1 MDFLSTPLLVTV
13 ILGSVGLAIPIIDSL
28 KKERG
33 ANNRLYCGIAVGAL
47 ILIISIIIIRVL
59 SGEQIPTI
67 EFGKGMLADDMF
79 GAFFGITLLIVSI
92 MVTVSSWDFMKNKT
106 NPAAYYSLIL
116 LSSIGMI
123 LIAYSTDLVMLL
135 VAWELMSIPTYA
147 LAAFSKRDPI
157 SNEAAIKYFLFGA
170 LSSAILVFAIGLVYG
185 ITGTTN
191 IGQALVSMVNV
202 QKDLIPVS
210 LLALALFIA
219 GFGFKMGLVP
229 FHMWLPDAY
238 EGAPTT
244 IGALLSAGTK
254 KAGFAAAIR
263 VIILAIFVLHLDWSV
278 LLAIIAIFTMTIGN
292 LGALVQKSV
301 PRILAY
307 SSIAQ
312 AGYIMIGLALAPYN
326 DQALAGSL
334 FHILNHAV
342 MKAAAFIAVAAVAIS
357 LTSYS
362 LEKYR
367 GLARRMP
374 LTAIAL
380 SISLLALAGVPPLN
394 GFWSKL
400 VLFGSAINS
409 GPEVWWGPYLA
420 IAGVLNSALSLGYYA
435 WIMRKMYMEDSPDTS
450 RVKEPR
456 AISAVLIFAMIFMVG
471 FGIWHADP
479 HPGNI
484 SITSNGTI
492 ILYDFGMVGRIDDET
507 RRRLVRLYLGLVDK
521 DPVRTTDVLIELGT
535 LEATVDRRLVERG
548 LELSIQSLHARR
560 VRIPFGQKL
569 PIISEFL
576 NLGIVLITCIYI
588 IL

>member
-1 MDFLSTPLLVTV
+1 LVTV
-13 ILGSVGLAIPIIDSL
+13 ILGAVGLAIPIIDAL

-33 ANNRLYCGIAVGAL
+33 ANNILYCVISVVAI
-47 ILIISIIIIRVL
+47 ILVIGIIIFRIL
-59 SGEQIPTI
+59 FGESIPTI
-67 EFGKGMLADDMF
+67 EFGKSMLADDMF
-79 GAFFGITLLIVSI
+79 GSFFAITLLIVSI
-92 MVTVSSWDFMKNKT
+92 MVTASSWNYMKNKT

-170 LSSAILVFAIGLVYG
+170 LSSAILVLAIGLVYG
-185 ITGTTN
+185 VTGTTN
-191 IGQALVSMVNV
+191 IGEAIVSMVNI
-202 QKDLIPVS
+202 QKDLVPVT

-244 IGALLSAGTK
+244 IGALLAAGTK

-263 VIILAIFVLHLDWSV
+263 VIVLATFVLHLDWATA
-278 LLAIIAIFTMTIGN
+278 LAVIAVFTMTLGN

-312 AGYIMIGLALAPYN
+312 AGYIMIGLALAPYS
-326 DQALAGSL
+326 DQALGGSL
-334 FHILNHAV
+334 FHIINHAV
-342 MKAAAFIAVAAVAIS
+342 MKSAAFIAVSAVAVT

-367 GLARRMP
+367 GLAKRMP

-400 VLFGSAINS
+400 VLFNAAITT
-409 GPEVWWGPYLA
+409 GPEIWWGPYLA

-435 WIMRKMYMEDSPDTS
+435 WIMRKMYMEESPDKTK
-450 RVKEPR
+450 VKEPR
-456 AISAVLIFAMIFMVG
+456 AMLAVLIFSMIFMVG
-471 FGIWHADP
+471 FGIWHAP
-479 HPGNI
+479 
-484 SITSNGTI
+484 
-492 ILYDFGMVGRIDDET
+492 ILEFATNSVPNLSQLT
-507 RRRLVRLYLGLVDK
+507 A
-521 DPVRTTDVLIELGT
+521 VLPSFPAG
-535 LEATVDRRLVERG
+535 
-548 LELSIQSLHARR
+548 
-560 VRIPFGQKL
+560 
-569 PIISEFL
+569 
-576 NLGIVLITCIYI
+576 
-588 IL
+588 

>member
-1 MDFLSTPLLVTV
+1 MDFFSTPLLVTV
-13 ILGSVGLAIPIIDSL
+13 ILGSVGLAIPIIDAL

-33 ANNRLYCGIAVGAL
+33 ANNRLYSGISVGA
-47 ILIISIIIIRVL
+47 ILLVIGIIIFKIL
-59 SGEQIPTI
+59 FGESIPTI
-67 EFGKGMLADDMF
+67 EFGKSMLADDMF
-79 GAFFGITLLIVSI
+79 GSFFAITLLIVSI
-92 MVTVSSWDFMKNKT
+92 MVTASSWNYMKNKT

-123 LIAYSTDLVMLL
+123 LIAYSMDLVMLL

-170 LSSAILVFAIGLVYG
+170 LSSAILVLAIGLVYG
-185 ITGTTN
+185 VTGTTN
-191 IGQALVSMVNV
+191 IGEAIVSMVNV
-202 QKDLIPVS
+202 QKDLVPVT

-244 IGALLSAGTK
+244 IGALLAAGTK

-263 VIILAIFVLHLDWSV
+263 VIVLATFVLHLDWATA
-278 LLAIIAIFTMTIGN
+278 LAVIAVFTMTLGN

-312 AGYIMIGLALAPYN
+312 AGYIMIGLALAPYS
-326 DQALAGSL
+326 DQALGGSL

-342 MKAAAFIAVAAVAIS
+342 MKSAAFIAVAAVSITLA
-357 LTSYS
+357 SYS
-362 LEKYR
+362 IEKYR
-367 GLARRMP
+367 GLAKRMP
-374 LTAIAL
+374 ITAIAL

-400 VLFGSAINS
+400 VLFNAAIVT
-409 GPEVWWGPYLA
+409 GPEIWWGPYLA

-435 WIMRKMYMEDSPDTS
+435 WIMRKMYMEESPDTTK
-450 RVKEPR
+450 VKEPR
-456 AISAVLIFAMIFMVG
+456 AILAVLIFSMIFMVG
-471 FGIWHADP
+471 FGIWHAP
-479 HPGNI
+479 
-484 SITSNGTI
+484 
-492 ILYDFGMVGRIDDET
+492 ILDFATNSVPNLSQLTAVLPSFPT
-507 RRRLVRLYLGLVDK
+507 R
-521 DPVRTTDVLIELGT
+521 
-535 LEATVDRRLVERG
+535 
-548 LELSIQSLHARR
+548 
-560 VRIPFGQKL
+560 
-569 PIISEFL
+569 
-576 NLGIVLITCIYI
+576 
-588 IL
+588 

>member
-28 KKERG
+28 RKERG
-33 ANNRLYCGIAVGAL
+33 ADNKLYCGISVGAL
-47 ILIISIIIIRVL
+47 ILIISIIIIRIL
-59 SGEQIPTI
+59 SGEPIPTI

-79 GAFFGITLLIVSI
+79 GAFFAISLLIVSI
-92 MVTVSSWDFMKNKT
+92 MVTASSWNYMKNKT

-170 LSSAILVFAIGLVYG
+170 LSSAILVVAIGLVYG

-191 IGQALVSMVNV
+191 IGQAIISMINV
-202 QKDLIPVS
+202 QQDLVPITI
-210 LLALALFIA
+210 LALGLFIA

-238 EGAPTT
+238 EGAPTP
-244 IGALLSAGTK
+244 IGALLAAGTK

-263 VIILAIFVLHLDWSV
+263 VIVLAVFVLHLDWSMT
-278 LLAIIAIFTMTIGN
+278 LAIIAVFTMTLGN

-312 AGYIMIGLALAPYN
+312 AGYIMIGLALAPYS
-326 DQALAGSL
+326 DQALGGSL
-334 FHILNHAV
+334 FHIINHAV
-342 MKAAAFIAVAAVAIS
+342 MKSAAFIAVAAVAIT
-357 LTSYS
+357 LASYS
-362 LEKYR
+362 IEKYR
-367 GLARRMP
+367 GLAKRMP

-400 VLFGSAINS
+400 VLFNSAIVT

-435 WIMRKMYMEDSPDTS
+435 WIMRKMYMEDSPETS

-471 FGIWHADP
+471 FGIWHAP
-479 HPGNI
+479 
-484 SITSNGTI
+484 
-492 ILYDFGMVGRIDDET
+492 ILEFATNSVPNLSQ
-507 RRRLVRLYLGLVDK
+507 LVS
-521 DPVRTTDVLIELGT
+521 VLPSVPL
-535 LEATVDRRLVERG
+535 
-548 LELSIQSLHARR
+548 
-560 VRIPFGQKL
+560 K
-569 PIISEFL
+569 
-576 NLGIVLITCIYI
+576 
-588 IL
+588 

>member
-13 ILGSVGLAIPIIDSL
+13 ILGSVGLAIPVIDSL
-28 KKERG
+28 RKERG
-33 ANNRLYCGIAVGAL
+33 SGNKLYCGISVGAI
-47 ILIISIIIIRVL
+47 ILIIGIIIIRIL
-59 SGEQIPTI
+59 SGEPIPTI

-79 GAFFGITLLIVSI
+79 GAFFAISLLIVSI
-92 MVTVSSWDFMKNKT
+92 MVTASSWNYMKNKT

-170 LSSAILVFAIGLVYG
+170 LSSAILVVAIGLVYG

-191 IGQALVSMVNV
+191 IGQAIISMVNV
-202 QKDLIPVS
+202 QQDLVPIT

-238 EGAPTT
+238 EGAPTP
-244 IGALLSAGTK
+244 IGALLAAGTK

-263 VIILAIFVLHLDWSV
+263 VIVLAVFVLHLDWSMT
-278 LLAIIAIFTMTIGN
+278 LAIIAVFTMTLGN

-312 AGYIMIGLALAPYN
+312 AGYIMIGLALAPYS
-326 DQALAGSL
+326 DQALGGSL
-334 FHILNHAV
+334 FHIINHAV
-342 MKAAAFIAVAAVAIS
+342 MKSAAFIAVAAVAIT
-357 LTSYS
+357 LASYS
-362 LEKYR
+362 IEKYR
-367 GLARRMP
+367 GLAKRMP

-400 VLFGSAINS
+400 VLFNSAIVT

-435 WIMRKMYMEDSPDTS
+435 WIMRKMYMEDSPETS

-471 FGIWHADP
+471 FGIWHAP
-479 HPGNI
+479 
-484 SITSNGTI
+484 
-492 ILYDFGMVGRIDDET
+492 ILEFATNSVPNLSQI
-507 RRRLVRLYLGLVDK
+507 VS
-521 DPVRTTDVLIELGT
+521 VLPSVPL
-535 LEATVDRRLVERG
+535 
-548 LELSIQSLHARR
+548 
-560 VRIPFGQKL
+560 K
-569 PIISEFL
+569 
-576 NLGIVLITCIYI
+576 
-588 IL
+588 

>member
-28 KKERG
+28 RKERG
-33 ANNRLYCGIAVGAL
+33 AGNKLYCGISVGAL
-47 ILIISIIIIRVL
+47 ILIIGIIIIRIL
-59 SGEQIPTI
+59 SGEPIPTI

-79 GAFFGITLLIVSI
+79 GAFFAISLLIVSI
-92 MVTVSSWDFMKNKT
+92 MVTASSWNYMKNKT

-170 LSSAILVFAIGLVYG
+170 LSSAILVVAIGLVYG

-191 IGQALVSMVNV
+191 IGQAIISMVSV
-202 QKDLIPVS
+202 QQDLVPIT

-238 EGAPTT
+238 EGAPTP
-244 IGALLSAGTK
+244 IGALLAAGTK

-263 VIILAIFVLHLDWSV
+263 VIVLAVFVLHLDWSMT
-278 LLAIIAIFTMTIGN
+278 LAIIAVFTMTLGN

-312 AGYIMIGLALAPYN
+312 AGYIMIGLALAPYS
-326 DQALAGSL
+326 DQALGGSL
-334 FHILNHAV
+334 FHIINHAV
-342 MKAAAFIAVAAVAIS
+342 MKSAAFIAVAAVAIT
-357 LTSYS
+357 LASYS
-362 LEKYR
+362 IEKYR
-367 GLARRMP
+367 GLAKRMP

-400 VLFGSAINS
+400 VLFNSAIVT
-409 GPEVWWGPYLA
+409 GPDVWWGPYLA

-435 WIMRKMYMEDSPDTS
+435 WIMRKMYMEDSPETS

-471 FGIWHADP
+471 FGIWHAP
-479 HPGNI
+479 
-484 SITSNGTI
+484 
-492 ILYDFGMVGRIDDET
+492 ILEFATNSVPNLSQ
-507 RRRLVRLYLGLVDK
+507 LVS
-521 DPVRTTDVLIELGT
+521 VLPSVPL
-535 LEATVDRRLVERG
+535 
-548 LELSIQSLHARR
+548 
-560 VRIPFGQKL
+560 K
-569 PIISEFL
+569 
-576 NLGIVLITCIYI
+576 
-588 IL
+588 

>member
-28 KKERG
+28 RKERG
-33 ANNRLYCGIAVGAL
+33 AGNKLYCGISVGAI
-47 ILIISIIIIRVL
+47 ILIIGIIIIRIL
-59 SGEQIPTI
+59 SGEPIPTI

-79 GAFFGITLLIVSI
+79 GAFFAISLLIVSI
-92 MVTVSSWDFMKNKT
+92 MVTASSWNYMKNKT

-170 LSSAILVFAIGLVYG
+170 LSSAILVVAIGLVYG

-191 IGQALVSMVNV
+191 IGQAIISMINV
-202 QKDLIPVS
+202 QQDLVPITI
-210 LLALALFIA
+210 LALGLFIA

-238 EGAPTT
+238 EGAPTP
-244 IGALLSAGTK
+244 IGALLAAGTK

-263 VIILAIFVLHLDWSV
+263 VIVLAVFVLHLDWSMT
-278 LLAIIAIFTMTIGN
+278 LAIIAVFTMTLGN

-312 AGYIMIGLALAPYN
+312 AGYIMIGLALAPYS
-326 DQALAGSL
+326 DQALGGSL
-334 FHILNHAV
+334 FHIINHAV
-342 MKAAAFIAVAAVAIS
+342 MKSAAFIAVAAVAIT
-357 LTSYS
+357 LASYS
-362 LEKYR
+362 IEKYR
-367 GLARRMP
+367 GLAKKMP

-400 VLFGSAINS
+400 VLFNSAIVT
-409 GPEVWWGPYLA
+409 GPEIWWGPYLA

-435 WIMRKMYMEDSPDTS
+435 WIMRKMYMEDSPETT

-471 FGIWHADP
+471 FGIWHAP
-479 HPGNI
+479 
-484 SITSNGTI
+484 
-492 ILYDFGMVGRIDDET
+492 ILEFATNSVPNLSQ
-507 RRRLVRLYLGLVDK
+507 LVS
-521 DPVRTTDVLIELGT
+521 VLPSVPL
-535 LEATVDRRLVERG
+535 
-548 LELSIQSLHARR
+548 
-560 VRIPFGQKL
+560 K
-569 PIISEFL
+569 
-576 NLGIVLITCIYI
+576 
-588 IL
+588 

>member
-1 MDFLSTPLLVTV
+1 MDFFSTPLLVTV
-13 ILGSVGLAIPIIDSL
+13 ILGAVGLAIPIIDAL

-33 ANNRLYCGIAVGAL
+33 ANNSLYCGISVGAI
-47 ILIISIIIIRVL
+47 ILVIGIIIFRIL
-59 SGEQIPTI
+59 FGESIPTI
-67 EFGKGMLADDMF
+67 EFGKSMLADDMF
-79 GAFFGITLLIVSI
+79 GSFFAITLLIVSV
-92 MVTVSSWDFMKNKT
+92 MVTASSWNYMKNKT

-170 LSSAILVFAIGLVYG
+170 LSSAILVLAIGLVYG
-185 ITGTTN
+185 VTGTTN
-191 IGQALVSMVNV
+191 IGEAIVSMVNV
-202 QKDLIPVS
+202 QKDLVPVTV
-210 LLALALFIA
+210 LAVALFIA

-244 IGALLSAGTK
+244 IGALLAAGTK

-263 VIILAIFVLHLDWSV
+263 VIILATFALHLDWAAA
-278 LLAIIAIFTMTIGN
+278 LAVIAVFTMTIGN

-312 AGYIMIGLALAPYN
+312 AGYIMIGLALAPYS
-326 DQALAGSL
+326 DQALGGSL

-342 MKAAAFIAVAAVAIS
+342 MKSAAFIAVAAVSITLA
-357 LTSYS
+357 SYS
-362 LEKYR
+362 IEKYR
-367 GLARRMP
+367 GLAKRMP
-374 LTAIAL
+374 ITAIAL

-400 VLFGSAINS
+400 VLFNAAIET
-409 GPEVWWGPYLA
+409 GPEIWWGPYLA

-435 WIMRKMYMEDSPDTS
+435 WIMRKMYMEESPDTTK
-450 RVKEPR
+450 VKEPR
-456 AISAVLIFAMIFMVG
+456 VMLAVLIFSMIFMVG
-471 FGIWHADP
+471 FGIWHAP
-479 HPGNI
+479 
-484 SITSNGTI
+484 
-492 ILYDFGMVGRIDDET
+492 ILDFATNSVPNLSQLTAVLPSFPT
-507 RRRLVRLYLGLVDK
+507 R
-521 DPVRTTDVLIELGT
+521 
-535 LEATVDRRLVERG
+535 
-548 LELSIQSLHARR
+548 
-560 VRIPFGQKL
+560 
-569 PIISEFL
+569 
-576 NLGIVLITCIYI
+576 
-588 IL
+588 

>member
-1 MDFLSTPLLVTV
+1 MDFFSTPLLVTV
-13 ILGSVGLAIPIIDSL
+13 ILGAVGLAVPIIDAL

-33 ANNRLYCGIAVGAL
+33 ANNSLYCGISVGAI
-47 ILIISIIIIRVL
+47 ILVIGIIIFRIL
-59 SGEQIPTI
+59 FGESIPTI
-67 EFGKGMLADDMF
+67 EFGKSMLADDMF
-79 GAFFGITLLIVSI
+79 GSFFAITLLIVSV
-92 MVTVSSWDFMKNKT
+92 MVTASSWNYMKNKT

-170 LSSAILVFAIGLVYG
+170 LSSAILVLAIGLVYG
-185 ITGTTN
+185 VTGTTN
-191 IGQALVSMVNV
+191 IGEAIVSMVNV
-202 QKDLIPVS
+202 QKDLVPVTV
-210 LLALALFIA
+210 LAVALFIA

-244 IGALLSAGTK
+244 IGALLAAGTK

-263 VIILAIFVLHLDWSV
+263 VIILATFALHLDWAAA
-278 LLAIIAIFTMTIGN
+278 LAVIAVFTMTIGN

-312 AGYIMIGLALAPYN
+312 AGYIMIGLALAPYS
-326 DQALAGSL
+326 DQALGGSL

-342 MKAAAFIAVAAVAIS
+342 MKSAAFIAVAAVSITLA
-357 LTSYS
+357 SYS
-362 LEKYR
+362 IEKYR
-367 GLARRMP
+367 GLAKRMP
-374 LTAIAL
+374 ITAIAL

-400 VLFGSAINS
+400 VLFNAAIVT
-409 GPEVWWGPYLA
+409 GPEIWWGPYLA

-435 WIMRKMYMEDSPDTS
+435 WIMRKMYMEESPDTTK
-450 RVKEPR
+450 VKEPR
-456 AISAVLIFAMIFMVG
+456 VMLAVLIFSMIFMVG
-471 FGIWHADP
+471 FGIWHAP
-479 HPGNI
+479 
-484 SITSNGTI
+484 
-492 ILYDFGMVGRIDDET
+492 ILDFATNSVPNLSQLTAVLPSFPT
-507 RRRLVRLYLGLVDK
+507 R
-521 DPVRTTDVLIELGT
+521 
-535 LEATVDRRLVERG
+535 
-548 LELSIQSLHARR
+548 
-560 VRIPFGQKL
+560 
-569 PIISEFL
+569 
-576 NLGIVLITCIYI
+576 
-588 IL
+588 

>member
-1 MDFLSTPLLVTV
+1 MDFFSTPLLVTV
-13 ILGSVGLAIPIIDSL
+13 ILGAVGLAVPIIDAL

-33 ANNRLYCGIAVGAL
+33 ANNSLYCGISVGAI
-47 ILIISIIIIRVL
+47 ILVIGIIIFRIL
-59 SGEQIPTI
+59 FGESIPTI
-67 EFGKGMLADDMF
+67 EFGKSMLADDMF
-79 GAFFGITLLIVSI
+79 GSFFAITLLIVSV
-92 MVTVSSWDFMKNKT
+92 MVTASSWNYMKNKT

-170 LSSAILVFAIGLVYG
+170 LSSAILVLAIGLVYG
-185 ITGTTN
+185 VTGTTN
-191 IGQALVSMVNV
+191 IGEAIVSMVNV
-202 QKDLIPVS
+202 QKDLVPVT
-210 LLALALFIA
+210 LLAVALFIA

-244 IGALLSAGTK
+244 IGALLAAGTK

-263 VIILAIFVLHLDWSV
+263 VIVLATFVLHLDWATA
-278 LLAIIAIFTMTIGN
+278 LAVIAIFTMTLGN
-292 LGALVQKSV
+292 LAALVQKSV

-312 AGYIMIGLALAPYN
+312 AGYIMIGLALAPYS
-326 DQALAGSL
+326 DQALGGSL

-342 MKAAAFIAVAAVAIS
+342 MKSAAFIAVAAVSITLA
-357 LTSYS
+357 SYS
-362 LEKYR
+362 IEKYR
-367 GLARRMP
+367 GLAKRMP
-374 LTAIAL
+374 ITAIAL

-400 VLFGSAINS
+400 VLFNAAIVT
-409 GPEVWWGPYLA
+409 GPEIWWGPYLA

-435 WIMRKMYMEDSPDTS
+435 WIMRKMYMEESPDTT

-456 AISAVLIFAMIFMVG
+456 VMLAVLIFSMIFMVG
-471 FGIWHADP
+471 FGIWHAP
-479 HPGNI
+479 
-484 SITSNGTI
+484 
-492 ILYDFGMVGRIDDET
+492 ILDFATNSVPNLSQLTAVLPSFPT
-507 RRRLVRLYLGLVDK
+507 R
-521 DPVRTTDVLIELGT
+521 
-535 LEATVDRRLVERG
+535 
-548 LELSIQSLHARR
+548 
-560 VRIPFGQKL
+560 
-569 PIISEFL
+569 
-576 NLGIVLITCIYI
+576 
-588 IL
+588 

>member
-1 MDFLSTPLLVTV
+1 LDFFSTPLLVTV
-13 ILGSVGLAIPIIDSL
+13 ILGAVGLAIPIIDAL

-33 ANNRLYCGIAVGAL
+33 ANNRLYCGISVVAI
-47 ILIISIIIIRVL
+47 ILVIGIIIFRIL
-59 SGEQIPTI
+59 FGESIPTI
-67 EFGKGMLADDMF
+67 EFGKSMLADDMF
-79 GAFFGITLLIVSI
+79 GSFFAITLLIVSI
-92 MVTVSSWDFMKNKT
+92 MVTASSWNYMKNKT

-170 LSSAILVFAIGLVYG
+170 LSSDILVLAIGLVYG
-185 ITGTTN
+185 VTGTTN
-191 IGQALVSMVNV
+191 IGEAIVSMVNI
-202 QKDLIPVS
+202 QKDLVPVT

-244 IGALLSAGTK
+244 IGALLAAGTK

-263 VIILAIFVLHLDWSV
+263 VIVLATFVLHLDWATA
-278 LLAIIAIFTMTIGN
+278 LAVIAVFTMTLGN

-312 AGYIMIGLALAPYN
+312 AGYIMIGLALAPYS
-326 DQALAGSL
+326 DQALGGSL
-334 FHILNHAV
+334 FHIINHAV
-342 MKAAAFIAVAAVAIS
+342 MKSAAFIAVAAVAVT

-367 GLARRMP
+367 GLAKRMP

-400 VLFGSAINS
+400 VLFNAAITT
-409 GPEVWWGPYLA
+409 GPEIWWGPYLA

-435 WIMRKMYMEDSPDTS
+435 WIMRKMYMEESPDKTK
-450 RVKEPR
+450 VKEPR
-456 AISAVLIFAMIFMVG
+456 AMLAVLIFSMIFMVG
-471 FGIWHADP
+471 FGIWHAP
-479 HPGNI
+479 
-484 SITSNGTI
+484 
-492 ILYDFGMVGRIDDET
+492 ILEFATNSVPNLSQLT
-507 RRRLVRLYLGLVDK
+507 A
-521 DPVRTTDVLIELGT
+521 VLPSFPAG
-535 LEATVDRRLVERG
+535 
-548 LELSIQSLHARR
+548 
-560 VRIPFGQKL
+560 
-569 PIISEFL
+569 
-576 NLGIVLITCIYI
+576 
-588 IL
+588 

>member
-1 MDFLSTPLLVTV
+1 MDFFSTPLLVTV
-13 ILGSVGLAIPIIDSL
+13 ILGSVGLAIPIIDAL

-33 ANNRLYCGIAVGAL
+33 ANNRLYSGISVGA
-47 ILIISIIIIRVL
+47 ILLVIGIIIFRIL
-59 SGEQIPTI
+59 FGESIPTI
-67 EFGKGMLADDMF
+67 EFGKSMLADDMF
-79 GAFFGITLLIVSI
+79 GSFFAITLLIVSI
-92 MVTVSSWDFMKNKT
+92 MVTASSWNYMKNKT

-116 LSSIGMI
+116 LSSIGMV
-123 LIAYSTDLVMLL
+123 LIAYSMDLVMLL

-170 LSSAILVFAIGLVYG
+170 LSSAILVLAIGLVYG
-185 ITGTTN
+185 VTGTTN
-191 IGQALVSMVNV
+191 IGEAIVSMVNV
-202 QKDLIPVS
+202 QKDLVPVT

-244 IGALLSAGTK
+244 IGALLAAGTK

-263 VIILAIFVLHLDWSV
+263 VIVLATFVLHLDWATA
-278 LLAIIAIFTMTIGN
+278 LAVIAVFTMTLGN

-312 AGYIMIGLALAPYN
+312 AGYIMIGLALAPYS
-326 DQALAGSL
+326 DQALGGSL

-342 MKAAAFIAVAAVAIS
+342 MKSAAFIAVAAVGITLA
-357 LTSYS
+357 SYS
-362 LEKYR
+362 IEKYR
-367 GLARRMP
+367 GLAKRMP

-400 VLFGSAINS
+400 VLFNAAIVT
-409 GPEVWWGPYLA
+409 GPEIWWGPYLA

-435 WIMRKMYMEDSPDTS
+435 WIMRKMYMEESPDTTK
-450 RVKEPR
+450 VKEPR
-456 AISAVLIFAMIFMVG
+456 AMLAVLIFSMIFMVG
-471 FGIWHADP
+471 FGIWHAP
-479 HPGNI
+479 
-484 SITSNGTI
+484 
-492 ILYDFGMVGRIDDET
+492 ILDFATNSVPNLSQLTAVLPPFPT
-507 RRRLVRLYLGLVDK
+507 R
-521 DPVRTTDVLIELGT
+521 
-535 LEATVDRRLVERG
+535 
-548 LELSIQSLHARR
+548 
-560 VRIPFGQKL
+560 
-569 PIISEFL
+569 
-576 NLGIVLITCIYI
+576 
-588 IL
+588 

>member
-28 KKERG
+28 RKERG
-33 ANNRLYCGIAVGAL
+33 AGNKLYCGISVGAI
-47 ILIISIIIIRVL
+47 ILIIGIIIIRIL
-59 SGEQIPTI
+59 SGEPIPTI

-79 GAFFGITLLIVSI
+79 GAFFAISLLIVSI
-92 MVTVSSWDFMKNKT
+92 MVTASSWNYMKNRT

-170 LSSAILVFAIGLVYG
+170 LSSAILVLAIGLVYG
-185 ITGTTN
+185 VTGTTN
-191 IGQALVSMVNV
+191 IGQAIISMINV
-202 QKDLIPVS
+202 QQDLVPITI
-210 LLALALFIA
+210 LALALFIA

-238 EGAPTT
+238 EGAPTP
-244 IGALLSAGTK
+244 IGALLAAGTK

-263 VIILAIFVLHLDWSV
+263 VIVLAVFVLHLDWSMT
-278 LLAIIAIFTMTIGN
+278 LAIIAVFTMTLGN

-312 AGYIMIGLALAPYN
+312 AGYIMIGLALAPYS
-326 DQALAGSL
+326 DQALGGSL
-334 FHILNHAV
+334 FHIINHAV
-342 MKAAAFIAVAAVAIS
+342 MKSAAFIAVAAVAIT
-357 LTSYS
+357 LASYS
-362 LEKYR
+362 IEKYR
-367 GLARRMP
+367 GLAKRMP

-400 VLFGSAINS
+400 VLFNSAIVT

-435 WIMRKMYMEDSPDTS
+435 WIMRKMYMEDSPETS

-471 FGIWHADP
+471 FGIWHAP
-479 HPGNI
+479 
-484 SITSNGTI
+484 
-492 ILYDFGMVGRIDDET
+492 ILEFATNSVPNLSQ
-507 RRRLVRLYLGLVDK
+507 LVS
-521 DPVRTTDVLIELGT
+521 VLPSVPL
-535 LEATVDRRLVERG
+535 
-548 LELSIQSLHARR
+548 
-560 VRIPFGQKL
+560 K
-569 PIISEFL
+569 
-576 NLGIVLITCIYI
+576 
-588 IL
+588 